1 LNIGKI
7 VFFNLIG
14 GIKMKFSCL
23 IVALFFSCASFSS
36 VAVAQ
41 DSPELRAKAA
51 DRYLKSVPMSAMLE
65 DAYASL
71 AQQMPA
77 DQREK
82 FLKDIRSIVR
92 IEFLESISK
101 EKMVKVFTADE
112 LNAIASFYESKEGA
126 SAMKK
131 FGVYM
136 GEIMPVIQKEMMQAM
151 AKLREEK
158 K

>member
-1 LNIGKI
+1 
-7 VFFNLIG
+7 
-14 GIKMKFSCL
+14 MKFSGVIL
-23 IVALFFSCASFSS
+23 ALFFSCASFSS

-51 DRYLKSVPMSAMLE
+51 ERYLKSVPMSAMLE

-77 DQREK
+77 DQREQ

-136 GEIMPVIQKEMMQAM
+136 GEIMPAIQKEMMQAM

>member
-1 LNIGKI
+1 
-7 VFFNLIG
+7 
-14 GIKMKFSCL
+14 MKLSYL
-23 IVALFFSCASFSS
+23 VVGLFAVCTTFSS
-36 VAVAQ
+36 VTMAQ

-51 DRYLKSVPMSAMLE
+51 ERYLKSVPMATMLD
-65 DAYASL
+65 DAFASV

-82 FLKDIRSIVR
+82 FLKDMRSIVR
-92 IEFLESISK
+92 VEFLEAVSK
-101 EKMVKVFTADE
+101 EKMVKVFTAEE
-112 LNAIASFYESKEGA
+112 LNAIAAFYESKEGA

-136 GEIMPVIQKEMMQAM
+136 AEIMPVMQKEMIQAM
-151 AKLREEK
+151 AKLRDEK

>member
-1 LNIGKI
+1 MGERT
-7 VFFNLIG
+7 
-14 GIKMKFSCL
+14 MKQNYL
-23 IVALFFSCASFSS
+23 ALALLVVCTSFSS
-36 VAVAQ
+36 IVTAQ

-51 DRYLKSVPMSAMLE
+51 DRYLKSVPISAMLE
-65 DAYASL
+65 DAFTSL
-71 AQQMPA
+71 AQQMPV

-92 IEFLESISK
+92 VEFLETVSK
-101 EKMVKVFTADE
+101 EKMVKVFTAEE
-112 LNAIASFYESKEGA
+112 LNAIATFYESKEGA

-136 GEIMPVIQKEMMQAM
+136 AEIMPVMQKEMMQAM
-151 AKLREEK
+151 AKLRDEK

>member
-1 LNIGKI
+1 
-7 VFFNLIG
+7 
-14 GIKMKFSCL
+14 
-23 IVALFFSCASFSS
+23 
-36 VAVAQ
+36 
-41 DSPELRAKAA
+41 
-51 DRYLKSVPMSAMLE
+51 MLE

-71 AQQMPA
+71 TQQMPA

-136 GEIMPVIQKEMMQAM
+136 GEIMPAIQKEMMQAM

>member
-1 LNIGKI
+1 
-7 VFFNLIG
+7 
-14 GIKMKFSCL
+14 MKFNCL

-36 VAVAQ
+36 AAVAQ

-65 DAYASL
+65 DAYTSL

-136 GEIMPVIQKEMMQAM
+136 GEIMPAIQKEMMQAM
-151 AKLREEK
+151 GKLREGK

>member
-1 LNIGKI
+1 
-7 VFFNLIG
+7 
-14 GIKMKFSCL
+14 MKQNYL
-23 IVALFFSCASFSS
+23 ALALFVVCTSFSS
-36 VAVAQ
+36 IVTAQ

-51 DRYLKSVPMSAMLE
+51 DRYLKSVPISAMLE
-65 DAYASL
+65 DAFTSL
-71 AQQMPA
+71 AQQMPV

-92 IEFLESISK
+92 VEFLETVSK
-101 EKMVKVFTADE
+101 EKMVKVFTAEE
-112 LNAIASFYESKEGA
+112 LNAIATFYESKEGA

-136 GEIMPVIQKEMMQAM
+136 AEIMPVMQKEMMQAM
-151 AKLREEK
+151 AKLRDEK